1 MSLQNLGELVEVEK
15 ERMKEEAV
23 LVKSKQGEGGSD
35 VEKDSSVAT
44 GKDSS
49 AEKHSSAPKKDS
61 DASKKDSSAPSDEKS
76 WSTWIMRN

>member
-1 MSLQNLGELVEVEK
+1 MSLQNLGELVEAEK

-35 VEKDSSVAT
+35 VEKDSS

-49 AEKHSSAPKKDS
+49 AEKHSSAPRKDS
-61 DASKKDSSAPSDEKS
+61 NASKKDSSAPSDEKS